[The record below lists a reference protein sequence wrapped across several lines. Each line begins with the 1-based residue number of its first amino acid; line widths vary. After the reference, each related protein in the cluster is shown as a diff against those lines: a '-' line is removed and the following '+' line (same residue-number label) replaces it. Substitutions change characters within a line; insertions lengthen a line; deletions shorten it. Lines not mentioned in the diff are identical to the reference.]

1 MNTTGPIFDP
11 DQHLDPDSL
20 AREIRSAASPG
31 VPVRRHLE
39 HLQQVMADAFRAGAD
54 VRSLV
59 HGRAYIMDTVLSLLW
74 DHSPLGQAQDLSLV
88 AVGGYGRGELHPW
101 SDIDLLILTGE
112 AGAQAHEE
120 ALSDFLTLLWDLGL
134 AIGHSVRSIEECV
147 STAREDATIL
157 TNMLETR
164 LIAGNTELPCQLRK
178 RVYSSDTLSDREYF
192 AAKRRE
198 QQQRHGKY
206 GATEYNLEPNLKA
219 SPGALR
225 DIQTIIWVARR
236 HFGLDDPSDLRHFSI
251 LSDEEFEILREGETF
266 LWQLRFGLQILAG
279 RNENRLL
286 FDYQPDL
293 ARMLGFDEQD
303 GRLGVERMMQA
314 YYRCVLALAELTDV
328 ILQHLDEEILRA
340 DETEKIQPVNR
351 RFQIR
356 NGYLEAINTQV
367 FAYAPYA
374 LMEIFLVLAQHPEVK
389 GIRAPTIRA
398 IRAHRHLIDD
408 AFRQNLA
415 CTTLFMELLRT
426 PHELDTTLSY
436 MKRYNVLGRYLPE
449 FGSIIGQMQYDLF
462 HVYTV
467 DAHTLRVIGNMVHMQ
482 TAEGREQFPLASR
495 LSHQLPKP
503 ELLYVAGLFHDVA
516 KGRGGDHS
524 ELGAIDA
531 ARFCEQHHLSD
542 RDTKLVAWLIEN
554 HLLMS
559 LTAQKCDISDP
570 AIIREFARKIPS
582 KVHLVY
588 LYILTVCD
596 IAATNPN
603 LWNTWRDSL
612 LRQLYIETR
621 RVLRQGI
628 DSPFDRNDWIRA
640 TCEEARDML
649 RSQGY
654 SNEQIDRVWNTLDDD
669 FFLQDATVD
678 IVWQSAAIIRHGDN
692 PDPLV
697 MIRDTTGGPTDGYT
711 HIIIYMRDRAALFA
725 ATTAVLEQLHLNIVD
740 ARILSGEGPYNLSS
754 YVVVD
759 EQGQPLGK
767 DPERRDHI
775 RDRLVEELDD
785 PDDYPAII
793 ERRVPRKLKHFAFP
807 TEVTIST
814 DTANHRTMLEVVTPD
829 RPGLLARI
837 GRILLDHHMR
847 LVSAKIATLGERV
860 EDIFF
865 VTDERGN
872 PVEDPEACESV
883 REALCQQLDEVAGLN
898 GHNEQEITI

>member
-1 MNTTGPIFDP
+1 MDQPAVNFDP
-11 DQHLDPDSL
+11 QDHLDLDRL
-20 AREIRSAASPG
+20 AGDIATAKSPV
-31 VPVRRHLE
+31 VPVRE
-39 HLQQVMADAFRAGAD
+39 HLAQVQQAMAEAFRAGTD

-59 HGRAYIMDTVLSLLW
+59 FGRSRIMDAILHLLWNQSPLSEAQNLSLI
-74 DHSPLGQAQDLSLV
+74 
-88 AVGGYGRGELHPW
+88 AVGGYGRGELHPY

-112 AGAQAHEE
+112 DNADSWQD
-120 ALSDFLTLLWDLGL
+120 ALSNFLTLLWDLGL
-134 AIGHSVRSIEECV
+134 DIGHSVRSIEECV
-147 STAREDATIL
+147 SAAREDATIL
-157 TNMLETR
+157 TNLLETR
-164 LIAGNTELPCQLRK
+164 HIAGNTTLPETLRE
-178 RVYSSDTLSDREYF
+178 RAYSTETLSDRDYF

-198 QQQRHGKY
+198 QQARHRKY
-206 GATEYNLEPNLKA
+206 GATEYNLEPNIKGA
-219 SPGALR
+219 PGALR
-225 DIQTIIWVARR
+225 DIQTIMWIARR
-236 HFGLDDPSDLRHFSI
+236 HFGLADPSDLVRFSI
-251 LSDEEFEILREGETF
+251 LSDEEFTLLREGETF
-266 LWQLRFGLQILAG
+266 LWQLRYGLQLLAG

-286 FDYQPDL
+286 FDYQLDL
-293 ARMLGFDEQD
+293 ARMLGFEDKDDQ
-303 GRLGVERMMQA
+303 LGVELMMQA
-314 YYRCVLALAELTDV
+314 YYRCVLGLAELADA
-328 ILQHLDEEILRA
+328 ILQHLDEVILRA
-340 DETEKIQPVNR
+340 EDPEDIRPLNR

-356 NGYLEAINTQV
+356 NNYLEATNTQV
-367 FAYAPYA
+367 FAYAPYS
-374 LMEIFLVLAQHPEVK
+374 LLEIFVLLAQHPEVE

-415 CTTLFMELLRT
+415 CNSLFMELLRT

-449 FGSIIGQMQYDLF
+449 FGRIIGQMQHDLF

-467 DAHTLRVIGNMVHMQ
+467 DAHTIRVISNMVLMQ
-482 TAEGREQFPLASR
+482 TEEGRDQFPLASR
-495 LSHQLPKP
+495 LVHQLPKL

-531 ARFCEQHHLSD
+531 TRFCEQHYLSD

-582 KVHLVY
+582 RVHLVY

-596 IAATNPN
+596 IAATNPT

-621 RVLRQGI
+621 RVLRRGI

-649 RSQGY
+649 RAQGY
-654 SNEQIDRVWNTLDDD
+654 SNESIDEVWNTLDDD
-669 FFLQDATVD
+669 FFLQDATID
-678 IVWQSAAIIRHGDN
+678 IVWQTAAIIRHGSD
-692 PDPLV
+692 PKPLV

-711 HIIIYMRDRAALFA
+711 HIIIYVRDRRALFA
-725 ATTAVLEQLHLNIVD
+725 ATTAVLEQVHLNIVD
-740 ARILSGEGPYNLSS
+740 ARILSGEGAHNLSS
-754 YVVVD
+754 YIVVD

-775 RDRLVEELDD
+775 QHRLVEELSH

-814 DTANHRTMLEVVTPD
+814 DTANQRTILEVVTPD

-837 GRILLDHHMR
+837 GRILLEQHIR

-865 VTDERGN
+865 VTDEQGN
-872 PVEDPEACESV
+872 PLEDPQLCETV
-883 REALCQQLDEVAGLN
+883 RNSLCQQLDEVTGLN
-898 GHNEQEITI
+898 GHQESDASA